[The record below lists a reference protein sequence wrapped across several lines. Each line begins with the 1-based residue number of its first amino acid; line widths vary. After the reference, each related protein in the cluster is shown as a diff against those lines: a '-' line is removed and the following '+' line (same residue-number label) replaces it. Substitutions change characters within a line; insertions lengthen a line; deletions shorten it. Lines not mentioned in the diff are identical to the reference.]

1 MDALISKAGLP
12 LDPIQGGVFLYLVV
26 DGLAVLVGD
35 VAVEDLDR
43 VLREELL
50 DLQQIALLLRHAQ
63 FNSIINHGA
72 SRGNT

>member
-1 MDALISKAGLP
+1 MFLTMDALIIEAGLP
-12 LDPIQGGVFLYLVV
+12 FYSIEGGVFLNLLM

-50 DLQQIALLLRHAQ
+50 DLEKIA
-63 FNSIINHGA
+63 
-72 SRGNT
+72 

>member
-1 MDALISKAGLP
+1 M
-12 LDPIQGGVFLYLVV
+12 

-50 DLQQIALLLRHAQ
+50 DLEQIALLLRHLD
-63 FNSIINHGA
+63 SIQL
-72 SRGNT
+72 